1 MKKKLNINREK
12 KVEENVVPVE
22 EVEETEV
29 DETEVDETEVEDDE
43 VEDDEVEDDEVEEDD
58 EEVKAKPIKKVTKKV
73 TSVKKAKPIIVK
85 KNVTKP
91 VSNKEVKK
99 KIISD
104 DKPREIIF
112 PVFSSDMSRIPYD
125 RYDELL
131 LFMINND
138 EKYARLRDLNKIQR
152 KDFLHL
158 IDEALSDLNSMNIS
172 ASPFGTS
179 TRMNIKV
186 KDAVIYSP
194 NKNLK
199 GAQNSW
205 TLKKPSV
212 NATIKIPIYGG
223 ETIKSTIEPDIENGI
238 FTDDDGNVYKLSE
251 LTKEFE
257 QEMID
262 RRKEPIEH

>member
-1 MKKKLNINREK
+1 MKKKVTINREK
-12 KVEENVVPVE
+12 TEENVVTPEEVIEEEVIEEEPEEEVEVEDEVVEEPEEEVVE
-22 EVEETEV
+22 EV
-29 DETEVDETEVEDDE
+29 
-43 VEDDEVEDDEVEEDD
+43 
-58 EEVKAKPIKKVTKKV
+58 KPIKKNVTKKV
-73 TSVKKAKPIIVK
+73 TSVKKAKPVIVK
-85 KNVTKP
+85 KSVTKP
-91 VSNKEVKK
+91 VSSKEVKK
-99 KIISD
+99 KVVSNQ
-104 DKPREIIF
+104 PREIVF
-112 PVFSSDMSRIPYD
+112 PVFADDISRITYD
-125 RYDELL
+125 SYDELL
-131 LFMINND
+131 LFMINNN
-138 EKYARLRDLNKIQR
+138 EKYSRLRDLNKIQR

-251 LTKEFE
+251 LTEEFE

>member
-1 MKKKLNINREK
+1 MKKKVTINREK
-12 KVEENVVPVE
+12 TEENVVTPEEVVEEEVVEEESEE
-22 EVEETEV
+22 EVE
-29 DETEVDETEVEDDE
+29 DESEEEVEDE
-43 VEDDEVEDDEVEEDD
+43 SE
-58 EEVKAKPIKKVTKKV
+58 EEVIEEKVKPIKKKV
-73 TSVKKAKPIIVK
+73 ASVKKKAKPVIVK
-85 KNVTKP
+85 KAVTKP
-91 VSNKEVKK
+91 VSSKEVKK
-99 KIISD
+99 KVVSD
-104 DKPREIIF
+104 QPKEIVF
-112 PVFSSDMSRIPYD
+112 PVFADDISRITYD
-125 RYDELL
+125 SYDELL
-131 LFMINND
+131 LFMINNN
-138 EKYARLRDLNKIQR
+138 EKYSRLRDLNKIQR

-199 GAQNSW
+199 GEQNSW

-223 ETIKSTIEPDIENGI
+223 ETIKSTIEPDIANGI

-257 QEMID
+257 KEMID